1 MSVAAGVTK
10 ILSQRSPVT
19 TGLDRCLLRSCSN
32 RLRNVLSSYAIQYH
46 AFARECLEMAE
57 KADDPGVRLKL
68 IELSRQWM
76 EAALME
82 ERREAS
88 RETPPPSAT
97 SANAPG

>member
-1 MSVAAGVTK
+1 M
-10 ILSQRSPVT
+10 
-19 TGLDRCLLRSCSN
+19 
-32 RLRNVLSSYAIQYH
+32 LSSDAKQYH

-57 KADDPGVRLKL
+57 KANDPGVRLKL

-88 RETPPPSAT
+88 REKPYR
-97 SANAPG
+97 